1 MFSGDAYGY
10 GWFLTRLGDH
20 ATAYARGYGGQML
33 YVIPSLELTI
43 VVTSDP
49 TRPARSAGY
58 VGDLRALVAEEIVP
72 AVASG

>member
-1 MFSGDAYGY
+1 MAVSALGARTLGERSRRLSG
-10 GWFLTRLGDH
+10 LLVLGLL
-20 ATAYARGYGGQML
+20 L

-43 VVTSDP
+43 AVTSDP

-72 AVASG
+72 AVAPG